1 MFATGGSAMAI
12 VNTRGLSQIVDV
24 DSMMP
29 ILDQVIEFNAS
40 AVRDYLNGKQE
51 AIRYLVGQT
60 MKITKGRANPAV
72 VLDLLKTRLSDQIEN
87 GSQHK

>member
-1 MFATGGSAMAI
+1 
-12 VNTRGLSQIVDV
+12 
-24 DSMMP
+24 MP

-60 MKITKGRANPAV
+60 MKMTKGRANPAV

>member
-1 MFATGGSAMAI
+1 MAI